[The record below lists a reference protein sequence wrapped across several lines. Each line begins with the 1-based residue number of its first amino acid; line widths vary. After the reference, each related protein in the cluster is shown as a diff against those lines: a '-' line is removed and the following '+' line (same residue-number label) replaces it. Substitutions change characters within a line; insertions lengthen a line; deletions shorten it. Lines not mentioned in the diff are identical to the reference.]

1 MKSKLGPLILAGGVD
16 KRLRS
21 LSTESNLKQFTPI
34 FKNLSLLEPAMKRIN
49 NRRFIKPIVAKSEKF
64 TLEAGDSIINK
75 KSQVHS
81 LENDESYP
89 LEVEE
94 IQTGDYFQED
104 DLVLIDDIYGR
115 ADLH

>member
-34 FKNLSLLEPAMKRIN
+34 FKDLSLLDLTLKRIN
-49 NRRFIKPIVAKSEKF
+49 NRLFIKPIVATSEKF
-64 TLEAGDSIINK
+64 TLEAGDSIIIK

-81 LENDESYP
+81 FENDESYP
-89 LEVEE
+89 LEVVE

-104 DLVLIDDIYGR
+104 DIVLIEDIYGR
-115 ADLH
+115 ADFH